1 MKKRCEWAGSD
12 PLYIAYHDTEWG
24 APVRDDHKLFEF
36 LLPESAQAG
45 LSWITVL
52 KKRQNY
58 ADAFDHFNPE
68 KIAGYSNQKIQ
79 KLLDNKGIIRNKK
92 KIQDAVQNSKAFID
106 IQDEWGSF
114 NDYIWQFVNGT
125 PKINSWK
132 RISEIPANTV
142 ESTSMS
148 KDLKQRGFVF
158 VGPTICYAFMQAVG
172 MVNDHTRTCF
182 RYNEV
187 AKSAKSPGQ
196 L

>member
-12 PLYIAYHDTEWG
+12 PLYIAYHDNEWG
-24 APVRDDHKLFEF
+24 TPVRDDHKLFEF
-36 LLPESAQAG
+36 LLLESAQAG
-45 LSWITVL
+45 LSWITIL

-92 KIQDAVQNSKAFID
+92 KIQAAVRNAKAFLD

-114 NDYIWQFVNGT
+114 NDYIWQFVGGT

-132 RISEIPANTV
+132 RTSEIPANTA

-172 MVNDHTRTCF
+172 MVNDHVVDCF
-182 RYNEV
+182 RYAELLHP
-187 AKSAKSPGQ
+187 PG
-196 L
+196 